1 MLNWPEA
8 CIAWGISHPDL
19 LRPSDFWPMAWIPP
33 SMPCPSPASLRLQS
47 LGFSTPSNASGL
59 ETLSSGLAF
68 LQQVGYAEQYM
79 DVGKVR
85 HTTRLGKQGA
95 LANLLAWAGQPT

>member
-1 MLNWPEA
+1 
-8 CIAWGISHPDL
+8 
-19 LRPSDFWPMAWIPP
+19 MAWIPP

-95 LANLLAWAGQPT
+95 LANLLAWVGQPT